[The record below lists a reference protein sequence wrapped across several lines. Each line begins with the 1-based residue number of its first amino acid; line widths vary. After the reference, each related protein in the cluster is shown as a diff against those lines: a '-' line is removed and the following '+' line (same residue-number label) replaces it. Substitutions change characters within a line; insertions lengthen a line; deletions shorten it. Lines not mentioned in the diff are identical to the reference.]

1 VVSALRNLLTSFLR
15 TLDDKQDGSQPAE
28 GGSASSAVVRKKRLQ
43 FLIGPDGALVLS
55 CRSSCRLAYPA
66 LPCMHAEAGAWCSS
80 AGPPDMCAD
89 RSDPT
94 RRLSQQVHRQRQDF
108 FLRLGLA
115 QARPRCG
122 CL

>member
-1 VVSALRNLLTSFLR
+1 MVSALRNLLTSFLR

-55 CRSSCRLAYPA
+55 CRSAGVPTPPCRACMRKLALGAPA
-66 LPCMHAEAGAWCSS
+66 L
-80 AGPPDMCAD
+80 GPQTCVLT
-89 RSDPT
+89 DPT
-94 RRLSQQVHRQRQDF
+94 RRLSQQVHRQRQDL